1 MSVIE
6 HVAKFLIGQLV
17 PIEESAKNFQNQIPH
32 GAVYIYGNVWDF
44 TSYLPVL
51 FVIGVIGT
59 WMGKKILVHIP
70 QSTFRRISLL
80 LILLIGIITLGA
92 QV

>member
-1 MSVIE
+1 
-6 HVAKFLIGQLV
+6 
-17 PIEESAKNFQNQIPH
+17 
-32 GAVYIYGNVWDF
+32 
-44 TSYLPVL
+44 LPML
-51 FVIGVIGT
+51 FVIGVMGT

-92 QV
+92 QI